1 MTNERMVNRQATLHI
16 ERPSRRFRDAKRS
29 YRVLVDREVRGRV
42 REGDVLTLTVAPG
55 AHTVQARLDWTG
67 SVEQAV
73 DLEPGSTTT
82 LIVAPAGQ
90 RRWLHIGAAA
100 AFSYFVLRL
109 IINRTVGSQDA
120 RAILTIITTA
130 ALLVVTVVVF
140 RKVFMTNDKGE

>member
-67 SVEQAV
+67 SVEHAV

-90 RRWLHIGAAA
+90 TFDLWRLLSSNQWIAVSRKGEPAHHMAQQSGAKPWV
-100 AFSYFVLRL
+100 FLV
-109 IINRTVGSQDA
+109 I
-120 RAILTIITTA
+120 
-130 ALLVVTVVVF
+130 ALVTVLMLITF
-140 RKVFMTNDKGE
+140 LAR

>member
-1 MTNERMVNRQATLHI
+1 
-16 ERPSRRFRDAKRS
+16 
-29 YRVLVDREVRGRV
+29 
-42 REGDVLTLTVAPG
+42 
-55 AHTVQARLDWTG
+55 
-67 SVEQAV
+67 
-73 DLEPGSTTT
+73 

-140 RKVFMTNDKGE
+140 RKVFLSNDKGE